1 MAIPSGFKTFTHLTF
16 SSTARAPV
24 FTHVKSTLEGLSV
37 IRSSKAQQ
45 RMIRQFDSLQDLH
58 SSVWFLF
65 LSTTIAFCQVL
76 DLLVMFL
83 VAVVLGYFLIYPTG
97 ELSIDLLTG
106 S

>member
-1 MAIPSGFKTFTHLTF
+1 MTFTHMTF
-16 SSTARAPV
+16 LSTARAPV

-37 IRSSKAQQ
+37 IRSSRAQQ